1 MYLDTLKFL
10 FVLME
15 SEHVQGLRA
24 VHEVCTPAPLLS
36 LARAITVHAGF
47 LRKFS
52 LSHPL
57 NATSPLCRGFHG
69 IWWER
74 GWGKHPPHGWSW
86 EVPVGKPVEH

>member
-47 LRKFS
+47 LRKLS
-52 LSHPL
+52 LTEPSSKCYL
-57 NATSPLCRGFHG
+57 SPLQR
-69 IWWER
+69 
-74 GWGKHPPHGWSW
+74 
-86 EVPVGKPVEH
+86 VPRNMVGKGLGQTPSPRVVLGSACG

>member
-47 LRKFS
+47 LRKLS
-52 LSHPL
+52 LTEPSSKCYL
-57 NATSPLCRGFHG
+57 SPLQR
-69 IWWER
+69 
-74 GWGKHPPHGWSW
+74 
-86 EVPVGKPVEH
+86 VPRSMVGKGLGQTPSPRVVLGSARG